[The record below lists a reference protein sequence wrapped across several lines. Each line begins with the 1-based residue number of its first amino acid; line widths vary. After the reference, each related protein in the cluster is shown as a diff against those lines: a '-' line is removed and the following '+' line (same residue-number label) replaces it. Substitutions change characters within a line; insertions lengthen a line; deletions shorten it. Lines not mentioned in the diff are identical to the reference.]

1 MTDGV
6 RDKRKAERLSVSAEV
21 RCSAL
26 GAVTHDSL
34 HDISL
39 GGCMLTGIETTL
51 PAGTPVDIR
60 LLKGVDVAGVVRW
73 NAPGKIGVEF
83 RHPLSKAALMYFT
96 LDDLPAGNS
105 VALDHFGRRL
115 PPLGRLQDPA

>member
-6 RDKRKAERLSVSAEV
+6 RDKRKAERLCVSAEV

-26 GAVTHDSL
+26 GSVTHDAL
-34 HDISL
+34 NDISL

-51 PAGTPVDIR
+51 PTGTPVDIR
-60 LLKGVDVAGVVRW
+60 LLKGVEVAGIVRW

-83 RHPLSKAALMYFT
+83 RDPLSKAALMYFT
-96 LDDLPAGNS
+96 LDDMPAGNP

-115 PPLGRLQDPA
+115 PPLSRLRGPA

>member
-6 RDKRKAERLSVSAEV
+6 RDNRKAERLNVTAEV

-26 GAVTHDSL
+26 GSITHDAL

-51 PAGTPVDIR
+51 PAGTPIDIR
-60 LLKGVDVAGVVRW
+60 LLEGVEVAGVVRW
-73 NAPGKIGVEF
+73 NALGKVGVEF
-83 RHPLSKAALMYFT
+83 RQPLSKAALLYFT
-96 LDDLPAGNS
+96 LGDLPESNS
-105 VALDHFGRRL
+105 IELDHFGRKL
-115 PPLGRLQDPA
+115 PPLRRLQVPA

>member
-1 MTDGV
+1 MTDRVG
-6 RDKRKAERLSVSAEV
+6 DKRKAERLCVTAEV

-26 GAVTHDSL
+26 GSITHDVL
-34 HDISL
+34 HDISR
-39 GGCMLTGIETTL
+39 GGCMLTGMDTTL

-60 LLKGVDVAGVVRW
+60 LLKGVEVPAIVRW

-83 RHPLSKAALMYFT
+83 RQPLSKAALMYFT
-96 LDDLPAGNS
+96 LDDLPESKS

>member
-1 MTDGV
+1 MT
-6 RDKRKAERLSVSAEV
+6 AEV

-26 GAVTHDSL
+26 GSVTHDAL

-60 LLKGVDVAGVVRW
+60 LLKGVEVAGVVRW

-96 LDDLPAGNS
+96 LDDLPDCKS
-105 VALDHFGRRL
+105 VALDHFGRKL
-115 PPLGRLQDPA
+115 PPLGRLQNPA